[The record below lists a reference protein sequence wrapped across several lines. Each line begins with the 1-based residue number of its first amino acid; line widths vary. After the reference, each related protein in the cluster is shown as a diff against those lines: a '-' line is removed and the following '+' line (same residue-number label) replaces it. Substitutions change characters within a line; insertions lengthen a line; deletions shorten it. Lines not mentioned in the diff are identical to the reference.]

1 MLLLS
6 SEMSF
11 SIQSPVMGVP
21 GSPSYVKSISD
32 TLEDR
37 LAKRKESSR
46 SNAPRNLHV
55 CMKPGGVDCLGVHT
69 KL

>member
-37 LAKRKESSR
+37 LAKWKKSSR
-46 SNAPRNLHV
+46 STDPRNLHV
-55 CMKPGGVDCLGVHT
+55 CMKPDSVDRPGVHT